1 MEKTLLLTDLHGNNA
16 ALQAILSTPEAR
28 SCRRIISLGDQ
39 VNFGPE
45 SRAVV
50 DTLRQ
55 LDAVMLLGNHEER
68 LTHLAD
74 FSGYNWTMLHCTAR
88 QLSGVAI
95 GTLPVDVRIG
105 DALLTHGAPGDPYH
119 LIMPEALP
127 QVLSAL
133 PDDVRL
139 LLSGHNHL
147 RWDVEAGGKCAV
159 NPGSAG
165 MNETGTPCAA
175 MFAVWDDEALT
186 MHSVP
191 YDPSENFRAYFENGF
206 VDAAPEM
213 TRACMQEML
222 TGEYQGVLTLI
233 RHVRSVAEQ
242 HGMTLADREAWQL
255 ADRTFA
261 WRVCC
266 TTPEY
271 WEEMRKSL

>member
-16 ALQAILSTPEAR
+16 ALRAILSTMEAR
-28 SCRRIISLGDQ
+28 ACRRIISLGDQ

-45 SRAVV
+45 SRAVM
-50 DTLRQ
+50 DTLRH
-55 LDAVMLLGNHEER
+55 LGAVMLLGNHEER

-74 FSGYNWTMLHCTAR
+74 FGGYNWTMLHCTAK
-88 QLSGVAI
+88 QLSGIDISA
-95 GTLPVDVRIG
+95 LPVDLRIG
-105 DALLTHGAPGDPYH
+105 DALLTHGTPGDPYH
-119 LIMPEALP
+119 LVMPAELP

-133 PDDVRL
+133 PENVHL

-147 RWDVEAGGKCAV
+147 RWDVASDGKRAV

-165 MNETGTPCAA
+165 MNETGTPCTA
-175 MFAVWDDEALT
+175 MFAVWEDNSLT
-186 MHSVP
+186 MHSVS
-191 YDPSENFRAYFENGF
+191 YDAEENLRAYFANGF

-222 TGEYQGVLTLI
+222 TGEYQGVMTLV

-242 HGMTLADREAWQL
+242 HGMTLGDREAWQM
-255 ADRTFA
+255 ADKTFA
-261 WRVCC
+261 WRECC